1 MKLWEKLLSMLPEPH
16 AAQSHRSPAAALV
29 VCYGL
34 VVLAALTIRPLWL
47 DEVIQLTGTTSA
59 SVASMIRWVPDVMV
73 GGVPLAF
80 LTQRPFV
87 LAGGPS
93 AFWARLPSALF
104 SVASCW
110 LLVMLCR
117 ELKVPRSLTTLAAG
131 IFMIVP
137 VQFRN
142 ATEAR
147 PYSEALCFTLL
158 SLVAIAKWTNLPSL
172 GTLSLCLLATV
183 AGLYTQPYMALAVCG
198 WCAWS
203 ILSGF
208 RSGDRL
214 RAVAPVACLCIS
226 LLLFLP
232 WYLWSSP
239 QWDANI
245 QRSELPKFHW
255 TASLTQDVF
264 KGISGGSFLCS
275 AAFLVLV
282 LTGVWCSSV
291 AIRGPLLCSASFV
304 MVGALAIDSWRDY
317 FFASRQFLFA
327 LPALSILAAVGL
339 EAAWR
344 KNKLM
349 GSAIACT
356 FLIAALTNN
365 VTMQVNAKENWPAA
379 ARALAEVSQD
389 GYCLQM
395 AESHGAGVN
404 LYSVFVPRLAYG
416 ICGNLTA
423 QSRVAL
429 VSNLATQAKTLNT
442 SEEQLRRLG
451 FAVRKTIAVGG
462 TTIEMETR

>member
-1 MKLWEKLLSMLPEPH
+1 MVPQPH
-16 AAQSHRSPAAALV
+16 AAQSHRFPAAALV
-29 VCYGL
+29 ICYGL

-47 DEVIQLTGTTSA
+47 DEVIQLTGTTSP
-59 SVASMIRWVPDVMV
+59 SVESMIRWVPDVNV
-73 GGVPLAF
+73 GGVPLGF

-110 LLVMLCR
+110 LLVLLCS

-137 VQFRN
+137 AQLRY

-147 PYSEALCFTLL
+147 PYSEALWFTLL
-158 SLVAIAKWTNLPSL
+158 SMVAIVKWANLPSL
-172 GTLSLCLLATV
+172 SMLSLCLLATV

-208 RSGDRL
+208 RRGDWL
-214 RAVAPVACLCIS
+214 RAATPAACLCIS
-226 LLLFLP
+226 SLLFLP

-255 TASLTQDVF
+255 TGGLGLDVF

-291 AIRGPLLCSASFV
+291 AIRGLLLCSASFV
-304 MVGALAIDSWRDY
+304 IVGALAVDSWRDY

-327 LPALSILAAVGL
+327 LPALSILAAIGL

-344 KNKLM
+344 RNKLM
-349 GSAIACT
+349 GGAIACA
-356 FLIAALTNN
+356 FSIAALTNN
-365 VTMQVNAKENWPAA
+365 VTTQMNAKEDWPAA
-379 ARALAEVSQD
+379 ARALAQVSRG
-389 GYCLQM
+389 GYCVQM

-404 LYSVFVPRLAYG
+404 LYSVFVPRLESG
-416 ICGNLTA
+416 VCGNLRT

-429 VSNLATQAKTLNT
+429 VSNLATQAKTLST
-442 SEEQLRRLG
+442 SEEELRRLG
-451 FAVRKTIAVGG
+451 FALRKTIAVGG
-462 TTIEMETR
+462 TTIEMEHR